1 MLTLVTEDI
10 LVKINVHQA
19 LEYLDN
25 LEVSSDGYSSDESS
39 GDDFVSTAK
48 LVLVSPKDNNKETDQ
63 DPANEDDNNPS
74 CLNKYQ
80 LLAEAEANLNISKQ
94 NITLK
99 DTSFSQ
105 SSIEKNSSNSQP
117 SSTKRKQPS
126 KVSPQNRYFYFFTVC
141 MGNTI

>member
-48 LVLVSPKDNNKETDQ
+48 LVLVSPKDNDRETDQ
-63 DPANEDDNNPS
+63 DPANEDEPK
-74 CLNKYQ
+74 LFK
-80 LLAEAEANLNISKQ
+80 
-94 NITLK
+94 
-99 DTSFSQ
+99 
-105 SSIEKNSSNSQP
+105 
-117 SSTKRKQPS
+117 
-126 KVSPQNRYFYFFTVC
+126 
-141 MGNTI
+141 